1 MTEVQLCRC
10 ETWVLIGIQNA
21 LNFSTS
27 VKIFAV
33 ASKGGI
39 STRALLVKTIYL
51 TGKENIGHWRL
62 A

>member
-1 MTEVQLCRC
+1 MTEVLLCRC
-10 ETWVLIGIQNA
+10 ETWVLKGIQNA

-39 STRALLVKTIYL
+39 SMRALLVKRL
-51 TGKENIGHWRL
+51 LAIGG
-62 A
+62 

>member
-1 MTEVQLCRC
+1 MKLGCLKV
-10 ETWVLIGIQNA
+10 GIQNA

-27 VKIFAV
+27 VKMFAV

-39 STRALLVKTIYL
+39 SMRALLVKTIYL
-51 TGKENIGHWRL
+51 TGKETVGHWRL